1 MRNFIL
7 SLASVFILLVIPS
20 TILSQT
26 PAFPGAEGGG
36 KYVTGGRGG
45 AVYFV
50 NTLEDTNTGNTTTR
64 EGSLRWCLGRSE
76 ARTIVFKVGGIITLK
91 SRLSITK
98 GNVTIAGQTA
108 PGDGICIKDYE
119 VVVDADNVII
129 RYMRFRLGDE
139 ITTHEPDALWGRYR
153 NNIIIDHCSISWS
166 ID

>member
-50 NTLEDTNTGNTTTR
+50 NTLEDTNTGNATTR
-64 EGSLRWCLGRSE
+64 E
-76 ARTIVFKVGGIITLK
+76 
-91 SRLSITK
+91 
-98 GNVTIAGQTA
+98 
-108 PGDGICIKDYE
+108 
-119 VVVDADNVII
+119 
-129 RYMRFRLGDE
+129 
-139 ITTHEPDALWGRYR
+139 
-153 NNIIIDHCSISWS
+153 
-166 ID
+166 